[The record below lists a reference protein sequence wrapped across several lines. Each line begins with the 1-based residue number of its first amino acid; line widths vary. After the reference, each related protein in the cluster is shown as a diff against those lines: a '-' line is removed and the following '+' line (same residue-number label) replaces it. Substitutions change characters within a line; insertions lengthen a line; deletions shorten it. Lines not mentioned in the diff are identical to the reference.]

1 MSNSGNR
8 RRRSLPVNQC
18 DSSGE
23 GVASKCL

>member
-18 DSSGE
+18 DSSG
-23 GVASKCL
+23 GGAGCKCL